1 MASRLKLGEKIIF
14 GIGILFLIAAILGY
28 IGLEIHRANLN
39 RPMYVNTTSFD
50 FTEEGLK
57 GSQLFR
63 TENCSD
69 CHRAVRNGTNHG
81 VSLDG
86 VGSRRS
92 LSYLYEFLRN
102 PEATYGGKT
111 EEHGPNQPA
120 AYVAKL
126 PDSELHAMAVFLSEL
141 KATQG
146 SPDARLPMAERNGF
160 VDEMVKLW
168 APESWKTGHTD
179 LRNEAAGK

>member
-28 IGLEIHRANLN
+28 IGLEVHRANLN

-50 FTEEGLK
+50 FTAEGLR

-63 TENCSD
+63 SDNCSD

-86 VGSRRS
+86 VGSIRS
-92 LSYLYEFLRN
+92 EEYLYAFLKN
-102 PEATYGGKT
+102 PEATYGTKT
-111 EEHGPNQPA
+111 EDHGPNKSA
-120 AYVAKL
+120 AYVSKL
-126 PDSELHAMAVFLSEL
+126 PPADLHAMAVFLSEL

-168 APESWKTGHTD
+168 APDSWKTGHKD
-179 LRNEAAGK
+179 LRDEAAGK